1 MIRVLLVEDTRV
13 AARRL
18 ATELAREDGIAI
30 VGRLDFDDG
39 VERLA
44 AHFRPTV
51 ILFNTDYM
59 VSQVLPVASELRVTI
74 PGCAIVIVSD
84 PDKRG
89 MLPPR
94 RRSPELSFVVK
105 GTPVPVLAEVI
116 RRAARGERVVDPRLQ
131 VAAIATQKEVS
142 TREWE
147 VLGLAAQGES
157 VADIAG
163 RLYLSNGTV
172 RNYLS
177 SVIKK
182 TGARNRLDA
191 IRIARKDGW
200 LR

>member
-1 MIRVLLVEDTRV
+1 MIRVLLVEDTRL

-105 GTPVPVLAEVI
+105 GTPVPVLAEAGFPCGFTAGSQASGAPPSSKCHQG
-116 RRAARGERVVDPRLQ
+116 RERLSRSAAVPAG
-131 VAAIATQKEVS
+131 VAAAGFPAVR
-142 TREWE
+142 TR
-147 VLGLAAQGES
+147 LAGQQ
-157 VADIAG
+157 
-163 RLYLSNGTV
+163 
-172 RNYLS
+172 
-177 SVIKK
+177 
-182 TGARNRLDA
+182 
-191 IRIARKDGW
+191 
-200 LR
+200 